1 MKKKLFFFLLLM
13 LVICIEGCMPSENT
27 EGYYIEYLNNDKDA
41 IVKVPYE
48 PQSTEMEELVKE
60 LLIVLWSNS
69 ESISYRKPIPNDVEL
84 INYSID
90 GAMLTLWLDEDYKK
104 MEQIERVLCC
114 AAIVRTMTQIDGI
127 DCVSFY
133 IGESQLTDA
142 HGNLVGALYT
152 DSFVENPGATINSI
166 QSSRLTLYFAN
177 KSGDALITETR
188 DVHYS
193 SNMSMEKV
201 IMEELLEGT
210 KTNGLRSA
218 IPAGTKLI
226 SVSTVDG
233 ICYVNLDATFR
244 NQDYG
249 IKERIVIYSIVNSL
263 SELSNISQ
271 VQISINGDTRGAYR
285 DTYKLS
291 DFYTRNLD
299 FVTTLEAES
308 EKETQATETVDS
320 TEVTDSTEE
329 TDGTEETNNTEK
341 IDNIKETDNIKESE
355 NTEESDSTKS
365 KDKKN

>member
-1 MKKKLFFFLLLM
+1 MLMKRKLFFLLL
-13 LVICIEGCMPSENT
+13 LVFVMCMAGCMPIENT

-48 PQSTEMEELVKE
+48 PDNTEMEALVKE

-84 INYSID
+84 IKYSID

-133 IGESQLTDA
+133 VGESQLTDA
-142 HGNLVGALYT
+142 HGNLIGALYA

-177 KSGDALITETR
+177 KDGDALITETK

-210 KTNGLRSA
+210 KTSGLRSA
-218 IPAGTKLI
+218 IPTGTKLI

-233 ICYVNLDATFR
+233 ICYVNLDSNFK

-249 IKERIVIYSIVNSL
+249 VKEPIVIYSIVNSL
-263 SELSNISQ
+263 SELSNISK
-271 VQISINGDTRGAYR
+271 VQISVNGDTKGTYR

-291 DFYTRNLD
+291 EFYTRNLD

-308 EKETQATETVDS
+308 EQTSEATETI
-320 TEVTDSTEE
+320 DSTEE
-329 TDGTEETNNTEK
+329 IDETEEIEGTEE
-341 IDNIKETDNIKESE
+341 DIKEEKDTKDEKNDKEKMDE
-355 NTEESDSTKS
+355 KQRQRV
-365 KDKKN
+365 